1 MLFNPIIGGGIKLP
15 SLTNPAAAADIM
27 QNKQAI
33 DQSGQ
38 IIVGTKAPLPIL
50 SNPGSAGDLLS
61 GKQLIDQNGNAL
73 TGTIPS
79 KGASNLSASGATIIV
94 PAGYYPSQVSKS
106 VATATQATPT
116 ISVNSSGLIT
126 ASATQSEG
134 YVSAGTKSATQQ
146 LSVKTSS
153 DVTTSGA
160 TVTIPAGYY
169 TSQVSKSVATATQ
182 ATPSISVSSSGLITA
197 SATQSAGYVS
207 SGTKSAT
214 KQLTTQAGKTV
225 TPGTTQQTAVAS
237 GRYTT
242 GTVYVAGDSNLK
254 AANIKSGVSIFGIAG
269 SYSGLSPMPFQFFDS
284 SGSGVGEIFFTYYTY
299 NEDFAIKTINDIGYL
314 LIGFAMSSSAD
325 DMMEWAGWFFYD
337 AFGGESRIVGYS
349 DYEDNP
355 EIEIEYR
362 GLFVNRYETMIG
374 VYSSRSVIHDPYIES
389 PINGVY
395 IPRNYF

>member
-1 MLFNPIIGGGIKLP
+1 MLFNPVVGGGIKLP

-94 PAGYYPSQVSKS
+94 QAGYYPSQVSKS

-153 DVTTSGA
+153 DVTASGA
-160 TVTIPAGYY
+160 TVTVPAGYY

-182 ATPSISVSSSGLITA
+182 ATPSISVSTAGLITA
-197 SATQSAGYVS
+197 SVTQSAGYVS

-242 GTVYVAGDSNLK
+242 GAVYVAGDSDLV
-254 AANIKSGVSIFGIAG
+254 ASNIKSGVNIFGVTGTYTGTFPYKIAT
-269 SYSGLSPMPFQFFDS
+269 YSNGDFDIYTDRYDATIIEFLNGITITDVFLIAIS
-284 SGSGVGEIFFTYYTY
+284 GIFTGSGSSSYPDDYLVYNGLDGASYAQLVQTTDADQYGEVFRCI
-299 NEDFAIKTINDIGYL
+299 
-314 LIGFAMSSSAD
+314 
-325 DMMEWAGWFFYD
+325 
-337 AFGGESRIVGYS
+337 
-349 DYEDNP
+349 P
-355 EIEIEYR
+355 EISSNQISFEKFTHGAR
-362 GLFVNRYETMIG
+362 GYWWQADRVADG
-374 VYSSRSVIHDPYIES
+374 VVIYS
-389 PINGVY
+389 
-395 IPRNYF
+395 